1 MKAADSEF
9 WGDVTSQSVI
19 EGMNR
24 GAKWFG
30 VKIDGDLVSIGNVWA
45 TEWLSLIGI
54 VATSE
59 KHRNMGYATSVVS
72 TIVKE
77 FLAEQ
82 FPMIIFV
89 RKRKR
94 PSNPC
99 L

>member
-1 MKAADSEF
+1 VVELDVSDAEQIATIMKVA
-9 WGDVTSQSVI
+9 WT
-19 EGMNR
+19 
-24 GAKWFG
+24 
-30 VKIDGDLVSIGNVWA
+30 
-45 TEWLSLIGI
+45 TEWVSLIGI